1 VQVLLIISQMR
12 TSRLRGFLL
21 LVCIL
26 FTTPAWAQDTRRA
39 AVEEL
44 RAARAATVAP
54 YKQGK
59 LERTLFY
66 IEQNRLLERLTR
78 EDGLYLQIGS
88 IQRGGGFAFGGG
100 YRTPFAAGN
109 LVFNADAAI
118 TVKGYRVA
126 GVDLS
131 APRLFSE
138 HLTLM
143 SRGQYRYFPQ
153 EDYFG
158 LGPGSEKAARST
170 YLLEERELAGIA
182 RVQVTPW
189 LTWSTKVA
197 HLDPRVDDG
206 TDSLHPPIGELFI
219 DATAP
224 GLARQPAFLETG
236 TLLELDTRD
245 QRGNPRS
252 GTYVSLLGARYGDLD
267 DLGYDF
273 SRLGGEVQHY
283 VPIFD
288 KKRVIAV
295 RAAANHYEPR
305 GGSTVPFYYM
315 LPLGGTDSIRGFTD
329 FRFRDLNAVLFNAEY
344 RWEAFSGMDMAL
356 FYDVGTVARRRS
368 DLGSDGWKRSW
379 GIGLRFNTYRSIFM
393 RTEVAFGSGEGTR
406 FFVAFGG
413 PLRLQRYLR

>member
-1 VQVLLIISQMR
+1 MR
-12 TSRLRGFLL
+12 TIRSRGSLL
-21 LVCIL
+21 LVCVL
-26 FTTPAWAQDTRRA
+26 SAAPAWAQETRRA

-44 RAARAATVAP
+44 RAARAAAVAP
-54 YKQGK
+54 YKAGR
-59 LERTLFY
+59 LERTLVY
-66 IEQNRLLERLTR
+66 IEQNRVLERLTR

-100 YRTPFAAGN
+100 YRTPFAGN
-109 LVFNADAAI
+109 HLQFNTDAAI
-118 TVKGYRVA
+118 TLKGYRVA
-126 GVDLS
+126 GADVS
-131 APRLFSE
+131 APRLLSE
-138 HLTLM
+138 RLTLM
-143 SRGQYRYFPQ
+143 ARWQYRYFPQ

-158 LGPGSEKAARST
+158 LGPQSAKEARST
-170 YLLEERELAGIA
+170 FLLEERELAAIA
-182 RVQVTPW
+182 RVGLTPW
-189 LTWSTKVA
+189 LTWSTKIG
-197 HLDPRVDDG
+197 HLDPRIGEG
-206 TDSLHPPIGELFI
+206 TDKQYPSIGELFT
-219 DATAP
+219 DSSAP
-224 GLARQPAFLETG
+224 GLAQQPTFLETG

-273 SRLGGEVQHY
+273 ARFGAEVQHY

-295 RAAANHYEPR
+295 RAAFNRYEPR
-305 GGSTVPFYYM
+305 GDSTVPFYYI

-329 FRFRDLNAVLFNAEY
+329 FRFRDLTAVLFNAEY

-356 FYDVGTVARRRS
+356 FYDVGSVARRWN

-379 GIGLRFNTYRSIFM
+379 GLGLRFNTYRAIFM
-393 RTEVAFGSGEGTR
+393 RTELAFGSGEGTR